1 MRYRIKLYGFSEAE
15 TRAMRFSL
23 EYPAAGEVGFEIVE
37 AAADTDFAIVDA
49 DSAAAVQDVGLDGQT
64 ARGVFVGATPP
75 AEAPIVVPRPLDV
88 ARMRRSLARLMAR
101 HGAESRDTGA
111 AASHDD
117 PDEIIVFEPQMVA
130 NIGPLPTRPEELPP
144 MPMPE
149 PAPAPSPVPVP
160 AAGPRA
166 ASPTLGVASMIV
178 MPEPI
183 PAPPP
188 APKPPQASPRP
199 IGRVEFPPPAGGHE
213 VINLSEIP
221 IIGSEPRIEDDRG
234 AQAPGPPPEAP
245 SEYVLRERK
254 AAARAAARRARI
266 THNQTDPGQLEN
278 LRDVMVLDPDAQAAE
293 QLRELLELF
302 GFRVHVAHHIAEAA
316 DVLSRHA
323 LVAAFVDVPVNGK
336 DQGDGLALLQT
347 IQDLPKLI
355 GHPTPAVLLV
365 SGPLRPS
372 DQVRARLAGV
382 NMHIQ
387 KPISRGPVA
396 RALEGCQI
404 VLPADERRSI

>member
-15 TRAMRFSL
+15 CRAMRFSL

-37 AAADTDFAIVDA
+37 ASADTDFAIVDA

-88 ARMRRSLARLMAR
+88 ARVRRSLARLMAR
-101 HGAESRDTGA
+101 HGAESWDTGP

-130 NIGPLPTRPEELPP
+130 RIGQLPTRPEELPP
-144 MPMPE
+144 MPE
-149 PAPAPSPVPVP
+149 PAPVAAP
-160 AAGPRA
+160 AARPA
-166 ASPTLGVASMIV
+166 AAPPTLGVASMIV
-178 MPEPI
+178 MPEPV

-188 APKPPQASPRP
+188 LAPRPPLASPPP
-199 IGRVEFPPPAGGHE
+199 IERVEFPPPAGGHE

-221 IIGSEPRIEDDRG
+221 MIGTEPRIKDDRG

-245 SEYVLRERK
+245 SEYVQRERK

-266 THNQTDPGQLEN
+266 THNQTDPGALEN

-336 DQGDGLALLQT
+336 DQGDGLTLLQT

-387 KPISRGPVA
+387 KPISRGAVA